1 MSINDTVD
9 SIYKSFMYPEGIKAM
24 AEAVK
29 MIAEVNVCNIRATP
43 PSCCDFNSLC
53 IGESIAY

>member
-1 MSINDTVD
+1 MPGLCRECKVSINDTVD

-29 MIAEVNVCNIRATP
+29 MIAEVNILHT
-43 PSCCDFNSLC
+43 
-53 IGESIAY
+53 SIKPGSTSA